1 MTQFGL
7 KDEIP
12 FYVGTYAKPEEPGI
26 YLCGLNSQTG
36 AMRIVSHFSG
46 ILNPSFV
53 IVNGE
58 ASRLYA
64 VSEQAEGRLVSYRID
79 IASGELTELDS
90 VPTEGADPCHLASLP
105 NGDVIVSNYSSGT
118 VNRFALGEQGEA
130 SRMAAKVQQVGT
142 GPVTDRQEKAHA
154 HSTVT
159 DLEGK
164 YAFAS
169 DLGADR
175 IFIYS
180 MQDGGMVHHDEVS
193 LPPGVGPRHFVLHP
207 NDQYAYGI
215 NELNN
220 TITIYSYNK
229 AEGRLDIIDHVVT
242 IPEDF
247 TGESYPADIH
257 LSEDGCYLYGSNRGH
272 DSIVRFEIDTVTGK
286 LVDPEWTSTG
296 GSWPRNFAVLDD
308 YVLVANQFSGN
319 IVSFKR
325 DVNSGKLTATGQEL
339 AISQAACVEPVLE

>member
-7 KDEIP
+7 KDETP
-12 FYVGTYAKPEEPGI
+12 FYVGTYAKAEEPGI
-26 YLCGLNSQTG
+26 YLCGLNHQTG
-36 AMRIVSHFSG
+36 AMRIIRHFSG

-53 IVNGE
+53 IVNAE

-90 VPTEGADPCHLASLP
+90 VPTEGADPCHLATLP
-105 NGDVIVSNYSSGT
+105 NGDVLVSNYSSGV

-130 SRMAAKVQQVGT
+130 SRMVAKVQQVGT
-142 GPVTDRQEKAHA
+142 GPVADRQEKAHA
-154 HSTVT
+154 HSAVT
-159 DLEGK
+159 DLDGK

-175 IFIYS
+175 IFIYNTKDS
-180 MQDGGMVHHDEVS
+180 GLVHHDEVA
-193 LPPGVGPRHFVLHP
+193 LPPGTGPRHFIHHP
-207 NDQYAYGI
+207 IGQYAYGI

-229 AEGRLDIIDHVVT
+229 VDGTLEIIDHVVT
-242 IPEDF
+242 IPADF

-257 LSEDGCYLYGSNRGH
+257 LSEDGLYLYGSNRGH
-272 DSIVRFEIDTVTGK
+272 DSIVRFEVDATTGK
-286 LVDPEWTSTG
+286 LENPDWTSTG
-296 GSWPRNFAVLDD
+296 GSWPRNFAVLND
-308 YVLVANQFSGN
+308 YVLAANQFSGN
-319 IVSFKR
+319 IVAFKR
-325 DVNSGKLTATGQEL
+325 DADSGKLIATGQEL
-339 AISQAACVEPVLE
+339 AISQAACIEPVFE

>member
-12 FYVGTYAKPEEPGI
+12 FYVGTYAKAEEPGI
-26 YLCGLNSQTG
+26 YLCGLNDQTG
-36 AMRIVSHFSG
+36 AMRIIRHFSG

-53 IVNGE
+53 IVNAE

-64 VSEQAEGRLVSYRID
+64 VSEQAEGRLVSYKID
-79 IASGELTELDS
+79 SNNGELTELDS

-105 NGDVIVSNYSSGT
+105 IGDVLVSNYSSGV

-130 SRMAAKVQQVGT
+130 NRMVAKVQQVGT

-154 HSTVT
+154 HSAVT
-159 DLEGK
+159 DLEGR
-164 YAFAS
+164 YAYAS

-175 IFIYS
+175 IFIYN
-180 MQDGGMVHHDEVS
+180 MQDGGLVHHDEVA
-193 LPPGVGPRHFVLHP
+193 LPPGAGPRHFVLHP
-207 NDQYAYGI
+207 NDQHAYGI
-215 NELNN
+215 NELDN

-229 AEGRLDIIDHVVT
+229 TEGRLGIVDHVVT

-272 DSIVRFEIDTVTGK
+272 DSIVRFEIDVVTGK
-286 LVDPEWTSTG
+286 LANPDWISTG
-296 GSWPRNFAVLDD
+296 GSWPRNFAVLSD
-308 YVLVANQFSGN
+308 YVLAANQFSGN
-319 IVSFKR
+319 IVAFKR
-325 DVNSGKLTATGQEL
+325 DADSGKLTATGQEL
-339 AISQAACVEPVLE
+339 AISQAACIEPVLD